1 MTRPDD
7 NVGNH
12 EVGQNPLR
20 QIYYYIS
27 IAALMIIGYS
37 CYFKTSNVIDII
49 YTGNNNEFSQYHPA
63 ELRDIENSP
72 GFEISTKIPT
82 QSNLLS
88 LIERMMG
95 KDSTITEQ
103 WITGRIMRR
112 LNMTGVRSLDTQ
124 PTVLLI
130 DSSSSESAFLREYYL

>member
-7 NVGNH
+7 NVDNH
-12 EVGQNPLR
+12 EVGQNPFR
-20 QIYYYIS
+20 QTCYYIS

-37 CYFKTSNVIDII
+37 SFFKTSNVIDII

-63 ELRDIENSP
+63 ELRDIENFP
-72 GFEISTKIPT
+72 GFEISTKIPA

-88 LIERMMG
+88 LIERMME
-95 KDSTITEQ
+95 KDSATTEQ

-112 LNMTGVRSLDTQ
+112 LNMTGVRSLGTQ